1 MTDTRPDA
9 GNKEAAAAAND
20 IVAID
25 TVSINSGTDIIED
38 KNDMFVSALDSPT
51 DSGLA
56 GLETLDISANNNEES
71 NKTPT
76 SSDTMEDLS
85 LQDDVELPTEED
97 TNDDM
102 NPSPPEDRKEL
113 ADVPPEVDV
122 NLDDDLG
129 VSEVNLDDDDDIFK
143 SARLEPEPA
152 KASSTMTNGF
162 SRATS
167 EEPAETDI
175 PLEDDDHPFEDAHL
189 KPGLQLSGPSPTPAT
204 IPQQTLTSFREEEAR
219 REMEGG
225 DEFIEIKVTD
235 AHKVGDGM
243 SSYMAYKVTTNTNLT
258 YFKKNKP
265 EVNRRFSD
273 FLGLRDKLT
282 EKYLQN
288 GRIIPPAP
296 DKSVIGMTKVKMS
309 KEDETSVQSEFVEK
323 RRASL
328 ERYLNRTAS
337 HPNLRVDPDFREFL
351 ELDAELPKANQ
362 TAALSGKNMMR
373 AISKLGD
380 KVNAYA
386 TKMEETDQWFEDKT
400 FVIDNLDQQL
410 RKLLTATEAM
420 VDYRKSL
427 SGQTYQLSK
436 SLRLLGSAEDNSKLA
451 AALQQLADVEEKV
464 EKVHEQQAK
473 DDFYL
478 LSELIHDYI
487 GIVSAVKD
495 AFNERVKAWQSW
507 QGVQRDLTK
516 RRENKARAELAG
528 KTDKVNTLRQEIAEN
543 ENQLNMAQE
552 NFEKI
557 SRIIKKEFETFDVKK
572 CKDFKETI
580 TQYLESMLK
589 SQESLVTHW
598 ERFLPEIKNME
609 LSQTN

>member
-1 MTDTRPDA
+1 M
-9 GNKEAAAAAND
+9 
-20 IVAID
+20 
-25 TVSINSGTDIIED
+25 ED
-38 KNDMFVSALDSPT
+38 KQEDMFVSAMDSPS
-51 DSGLA
+51 DSGL
-56 GLETLDISANNNEES
+56 ETQKTS
-71 NKTPT
+71 N
-76 SSDTMEDLS
+76 SDTMEDLS
-85 LQDDVELPTEED
+85 LQDDKNDNEVE
-97 TNDDM
+97 
-102 NPSPPEDRKEL
+102 
-113 ADVPPEVDV
+113 VPPVVDV
-122 NLDDDLG
+122 NIDEDDLG

-143 SARLEPEPA
+143 SARLEPEPMKVEPA
-152 KASSTMTNGF
+152 ETFSSRPVETNGGLTNGH
-162 SRATS
+162 ATTDTGLG
-167 EEPAETDI
+167 EAEPAETDI
-175 PLEDDDHPFEDAHL
+175 PLEDEDDDRPFDNAHL
-189 KPGLQLSGPSPTPAT
+189 KPGLQLQSEPAT
-204 IPQQTLTSFREEEAR
+204 ISAQQTLTSFHEEEAR
-219 REMEGG
+219 KELETG
-225 DEFIEIKVTD
+225 DEFIEIEVTSP
-235 AHKVGDGM
+235 HKVGEGM
-243 SSYMAYKVTTNTNLT
+243 SSFMAYTVKTKTNLS
-258 YFKKNKP
+258 YFKKNNP

-273 FLGLRDKLT
+273 FLGLRDKLC

-288 GRIIPPAP
+288 GRIIPPCP

-309 KEDETSVQSEFVEK
+309 KEDEASNQSEFVEK
-323 RRASL
+323 RRAAL

-351 ELDAELPKANQ
+351 ELDAELPKSNQ
-362 TAALSGKNMMR
+362 TAALSGKSVLKV
-373 AISKLGD
+373 ISKLGD
-380 KVNAYA
+380 KVTNYA
-386 TKMEETDQWFEDKT
+386 TKMEESDQWFEDKT
-400 FVIDNLDQQL
+400 FVVDNLDQQL
-410 RKLLTATEAM
+410 RKLLMATEAM
-420 VDYRKSL
+420 VDFRKSL

-487 GIVSAVKD
+487 GIVGAVKD

-528 KTDKVNTLRQEIAEN
+528 KTDKVNQLRQEIAEN

-557 SRIIKKEFETFDVKK
+557 SRIIKKEFESFDVKK

-580 TQYLESMLK
+580 TLYLENMLK

-598 ERFLPEIKNME
+598 ERFLPEIKNMD
-609 LSQTN
+609 LSAAN

>member
-1 MTDTRPDA
+1 MTDSLPDN
-9 GNKEAAAAAND
+9 GVIPDMDD
-20 IVAID
+20 IKDD
-25 TVSINSGTDIIED
+25 TNE
-38 KNDMFVSALDSPT
+38 KNDMFVSAIDSPT
-51 DSGLA
+51 DSGL
-56 GLETLDISANNNEES
+56 ET
-71 NKTPT
+71 NKTS

-85 LQDDVELPTEED
+85 LQDDKIDE
-97 TNDDM
+97 
-102 NPSPPEDRKEL
+102 PP
-113 ADVPPEVDV
+113 VVDV

-152 KASSTMTNGF
+152 KIEEALTNGHARNGHMT
-162 SRATS
+162 RAES
-167 EEPAETDI
+167 EEPQETDI
-175 PLEDDDHPFEDAHL
+175 PLEDDDERPFDNAHL
-189 KPGLQLSGPSPTPAT
+189 KPGLQLQSEPAT
-204 IPQQTLTSFREEEAR
+204 INIPQQQTLTSFQEEEAK
-219 REMEGG
+219 RELESG
-225 DEFIEIKVTD
+225 DEFIEIKVTSP
-235 AHKVGDGM
+235 HKIGEGM
-243 SSYMAYKVTTNTNLT
+243 GSYMAYKVITNTNLS
-258 YFKKNKP
+258 YFKKTKP

-273 FLGLRDKLT
+273 FLGLRDKLC

-288 GRIIPPAP
+288 GRIIPPCP

-309 KEDETSVQSEFVEK
+309 KEDEGSSQSEFVEK
-323 RRASL
+323 RRAAL

-351 ELDAELPKANQ
+351 ELDAELPKSNQ
-362 TAALSGKNMMR
+362 TAALSGKNMMKV
-373 AISKLGD
+373 ISKLGD
-380 KVNAYA
+380 KVSQYA

-400 FVIDNLDQQL
+400 FVIENLDSQL
-410 RKLLTATEAM
+410 RKLLIATEAM
-420 VDYRKSL
+420 VDFRKSL

-436 SLRLLGSAEDNSKLA
+436 SLRLLGSAEDNTKLA

-487 GIVSAVKD
+487 GIVGAVKD

-507 QGVQRDLTK
+507 QAVQRDLTK

-528 KTDKVNTLRQEIAEN
+528 KTDKVNQLRQEIAEN

-580 TQYLESMLK
+580 TLYLESMLK

-609 LSQTN
+609 LSASN

>member
-1 MTDTRPDA
+1 
-9 GNKEAAAAAND
+9 
-20 IVAID
+20 
-25 TVSINSGTDIIED
+25 
-38 KNDMFVSALDSPT
+38 
-51 DSGLA
+51 
-56 GLETLDISANNNEES
+56 
-71 NKTPT
+71 
-76 SSDTMEDLS
+76 
-85 LQDDVELPTEED
+85 
-97 TNDDM
+97 
-102 NPSPPEDRKEL
+102 
-113 ADVPPEVDV
+113 
-122 NLDDDLG
+122 
-129 VSEVNLDDDDDIFK
+129 
-143 SARLEPEPA
+143 
-152 KASSTMTNGF
+152 
-162 SRATS
+162 
-167 EEPAETDI
+167 
-175 PLEDDDHPFEDAHL
+175 
-189 KPGLQLSGPSPTPAT
+189 
-204 IPQQTLTSFREEEAR
+204 
-219 REMEGG
+219 
-225 DEFIEIKVTD
+225 
-235 AHKVGDGM
+235 
-243 SSYMAYKVTTNTNLT
+243 MAYKVITKTNLS
-258 YFKKNKP
+258 YFKKQQP

-273 FLGLRDKLT
+273 FLGLRDKLC

-288 GRIIPPAP
+288 GRIIPPCP

-309 KEDETSVQSEFVEK
+309 KEDEASNQSEFVEK
-323 RRASL
+323 RRAAL

-580 TQYLESMLK
+580 TLYLESMLK